1 MHRNAMA
8 LAAAAALA
16 ACSGRGDKASLPAAT
31 AGQRAVRVARPA
43 TRIETGLAR
52 ATGAI
57 RAREEATLSA
67 KATGQIRRVRV
78 NVGDKVRRGARLVEM
93 DDANLRIGLENAQAA
108 LRVAAA
114 AQAAADRDA
123 ARGKVLFDQ
132 ASIPEAQWEKL
143 QTARDL
149 ATAQHD
155 QAKAALRAA
164 EQALAD
170 ATLVAPFDGTV
181 TAKYRNAGDTVT
193 LMPVTPILT
202 LTDTDHL
209 EARLS
214 VPESI
219 ERFVGTGATVTGLT
233 TPGGARFE
241 AKVRVRNAVVDPS
254 TRTVEVLADVAPD
267 PALRPG
273 TLITVDFGA
282 SGGGEG
288 LFVPTTALRT
298 EGQATFV
305 LVVAGGKVEKR
316 AVEVSPVHPGA
327 VAVKRGLDAQADV
340 IQDPG
345 TLAPGDPVV
354 PLPN

>member
-1 MHRNAMA
+1 MSRTAVA
-8 LAAAAALA
+8 LAAAVVA
-16 ACSGRGDKASLPAAT
+16 ACSGKGEKASLPQAV
-31 AGQRAVRVARPA
+31 AGQRTVRVAKPA
-43 TRIETGLAR
+43 SRIETGLAR

-57 RAREEATLSA
+57 RAREEAVLSA
-67 KATGQIRRVRV
+67 KATGQIRRIRV
-78 NVGDKVRRGARLVEM
+78 DVGDRVRRGARLVEM
-93 DDANLRIGLENAQAA
+93 DSTSIRIGLENAQAA

-114 AQAAADRDA
+114 AQASAERDA

-155 QAKAALRAA
+155 QARAALRAA
-164 EQALAD
+164 EQSLAD
-170 ATLVAPFDGTV
+170 ATLVAPFDATV
-181 TAKYRNAGDTVT
+181 TARYRNAGDTVT
-193 LMPVTPILT
+193 LMPVTPILA

-219 ERFVGTGATVTGLT
+219 ERFVVPGKAVSGVT

-241 AKVRVRNAVVDPS
+241 ARMRVKNPVVDPA
-254 TRTVEVLADVAPD
+254 TRTVEVLADVTPD

-273 TLITVDFGA
+273 TLVTVDFGA
-282 SGGGEG
+282 AGGADG

-298 EGQATFV
+298 EGQETYV

-316 AVEVSPVHPGA
+316 AVEISPVHPGA

-340 IQDPG
+340 VQDPG
-345 TLAPGDPVV
+345 SLAPGDAVV
-354 PLPN
+354 PLAN